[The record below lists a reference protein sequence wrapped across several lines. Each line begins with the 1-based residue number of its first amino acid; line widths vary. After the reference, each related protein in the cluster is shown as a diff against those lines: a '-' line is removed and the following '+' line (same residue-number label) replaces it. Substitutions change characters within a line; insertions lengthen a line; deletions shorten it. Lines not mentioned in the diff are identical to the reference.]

1 MNESRLTYLFGV
13 YLNKRAT
20 LDERDEL
27 MELVSLPE
35 NNEKVQSLLS
45 STWQQF
51 RSENH
56 LFSDKQGEEILL
68 KILNRE
74 ADKEPV
80 KIAASRHRINRLMI
94 TTVAAI
100 FICVV
105 TGMYFWF
112 QPGTSNQQV
121 SKVSKR
127 ATVVEDIIV
136 PGGNK
141 AVLTLSDGSHITL
154 DSSHIG
160 ALIKQG
166 NAKVVNLSTATLA
179 YKAGSEHTGEVVYN
193 TLSTFN
199 GGQYQL
205 ILSDG
210 TKVWLNASSS
220 IYYPTIFT
228 GTERRVAVTG
238 EAYFEVAKNASMPF
252 EISVR
257 DVQVQ
262 VLGTHF
268 NIMAYNDETSINTTL
283 LEGAVK
289 ILKGSETRLLLP
301 GQQSR
306 ITKSKS
312 IKVVDA
318 DIEEVMAWKNGWFQF
333 DGYDIEK
340 VLRQV
345 SRWYNVDIAYEGK
358 IPAGHFT
365 GSVSRENNISQVL
378 KIMEAGGVRFK
389 IEGRKIVVYAD
400 KKF

>member
-35 NNEKVQSLLS
+35 NAEKVQSLLS

-51 RSENH
+51 MSENQ
-56 LFSDKQGEEILL
+56 LFSDRQGEEMLL
-68 KILNRE
+68 KILNKE
-74 ADKEPV
+74 ADEEPV
-80 KIAASRHRINRLMI
+80 KIVSSRYRINRFVI

-100 FICVV
+100 FICVL
-105 TGMYFWF
+105 TGIYFF
-112 QPGTSNQQV
+112 KSPDTSDQRIGQV
-121 SKVSKR
+121 SKFR
-127 ATVVEDIIV
+127 TVIKDVIV

-141 AVLTLSDGSHITL
+141 AELTLSDGSHITL
-154 DSSHIG
+154 DSSHTG

-166 NAKVVNLSTATLA
+166 NAKVINLSTATLA
-179 YKAGSEHTGEVVYN
+179 YKAGNENASEVVYN
-193 TLSTFN
+193 TLSTFS

-345 SRWYNVDIAYEGK
+345 SRWYDVDIAYEGK